1 LGISAGGTL
10 GGYWVQ
16 HHSTLTVFYYTAMLA
31 SLWFALALFMKK
43 PVYLTSLS
51 VALQQEPSVEPLRQ
65 SIAGVHE
72 AVWVKEQGLLHLK
85 VQDEAFDRQQLDQY
99 LAQLSASK

>member
-1 LGISAGGTL
+1 GLSAGGAL

-16 HHSTLTVFYYTAMLA
+16 HQSTVAVFYYAAVLA
-31 SLWFALALFMKK
+31 CAWLALALFMKK

-51 VALQQEPSVEPLRQ
+51 IALTHEPAVEPLQ
-65 SIAGVHE
+65 QQVAGVHE

-85 VQDEAFDRQQLDQY
+85 VKDEEFDRQQLDHY
-99 LAQLSASK
+99 LAAHT

>member
-1 LGISAGGTL
+1 
-10 GGYWVQ
+10 
-16 HHSTLTVFYYTAMLA
+16 MA

-51 VALQQEPSVEPLRQ
+51 VALQQEPPVEPLKEH
-65 SIAGVHE
+65 IAGVHE

-85 VQDEAFDRQQLDQY
+85 VKDDEFDRQQLDHY
-99 LAQLSASK
+99 LAKLAASQ